1 MDKPW
6 LQFYEP
12 GVPESLDYPDDTLDV
27 LLSNT
32 ARRFPDRP
40 AIIFFDKQLSYREV
54 DEAVSRF
61 AAALQHLGLEKGDRV
76 AVHMPNCPQFVIAY
90 YGTLRAGG
98 VVVPTNPTYTS
109 RELHHQLNDS
119 GARAIVT
126 LTMTLE
132 RVQAVRD
139 ETPVEHVIVTNIKDY
154 FPPLLKLLFTLF
166 KEKKEGH
173 AADIRGLPT
182 TYWFLDLLRRHSP
195 ESRRPAGTTK
205 DDLAV
210 LGYTGGTT
218 GVPKGAM
225 LLHRN
230 LVANAL
236 QVRAWTPGLRE
247 GQESVLGALP
257 LFHSY
262 GMTTVMNFAVAV
274 GGAMI
279 LLPNPRELDRV
290 LKLIDKY
297 QPTFFPGVPTLYT
310 AINNHPDVRKY
321 NLRSVKYCLSGASSL
336 PVEVQKQFEELT
348 GAKVVEGYGLTE
360 TSPVTHANPLN
371 GVRKPGSIGIPVPDT
386 MAKIVH
392 IETGEELPVGEVG
405 EIIIHGPQVM
415 AGYHNRPRETEAT
428 LRTDAEG
435 RTWLHTGDVARMD
448 EDGYFY
454 IVDRKKDLIIA
465 SGYNVYPREVEEV
478 LYEHPKVLE
487 AAVVGVPH
495 PYRGETVKAF
505 VVLREGET
513 LNEEELIQFCRD
525 RLAPY
530 KVPKLVEFRDSL
542 PKTTVGKILRR
553 QLAEEER
560 RKAQEQEGAR

>member
-1 MDKPW
+1 MEKPW
-6 LQFYEP
+6 LKFYDP
-12 GVPESLDYPDDTLDV
+12 GVPESLEYPDHTLDAF
-27 LLSNT
+27 LTIS
-32 ARRFPDRP
+32 AQQFPDNA
-40 AIIFFDKQLSYREV
+40 AIIFFDRKMTYRELE
-54 DEAVSRF
+54 EAVNRF
-61 AAALQHLGLEKGDRV
+61 AAALQALGLQKGDKV
-76 AVHMPNCPQFVIAY
+76 AVHMPNCPQFVVAF

-98 VVVPTNPTYTS
+98 VVVPTNPTYTP

-119 GARAIVT
+119 GARFIVT
-126 LTMTLE
+126 LTMTLD

-139 ETPVEHVIVTNIKDY
+139 ETPVEHVIVTNIKEY
-154 FPPLLKLLFTLF
+154 FPPLLKVLFTLF

-173 AADIRGLPT
+173 AADIRGLPN
-182 TYWFLDLLRRHSP
+182 TYWLSALLRRHGP
-195 ESRRPAGTTK
+195 EERRPAGTTK

-236 QVRAWTPGLRE
+236 QVRAWTPELRV
-247 GQESVLGALP
+247 GQESVMGALP

-262 GMTTVMNFAVAV
+262 GMTTVMNFAISSA
-274 GGAMI
+274 GTMI
-279 LLPNPRELDRV
+279 LIPNPREIDRL
-290 LKLIDKY
+290 LKLIHKY

-310 AINNHPDVRKY
+310 AIINHPDVQKY
-321 NLRSVKYCLSGASSL
+321 NLRSVKYCLSGAAAL
-336 PVEVQKQFEELT
+336 PVEVQRKFEEMT

-371 GVRKPGSIGIPVPDT
+371 GLRKPGSIGIPFPDT
-386 MAKIVH
+386 LAKIVH
-392 IETGEELPVGEVG
+392 VETAEDLPVGEIG
-405 EIIIHGPQVM
+405 EIVISGPQVM
-415 AGYHNRPRETEAT
+415 AGYYNRPEETEAT

-435 RTWLHTGDVARMD
+435 RVWLHTGDVARMD

-454 IVDRKKDLIIA
+454 IVDRKKDLIVA

-478 LYEHPKVLE
+478 LYEHPKVQE
-487 AAVVGVPH
+487 AAVVGVPD

-505 VVLREGET
+505 IVLKEGQT
-513 LNEEELIQFCRD
+513 ATEEEIVQFCRE

-530 KVPKLVEFRDSL
+530 KVPKLVEFRDTL

-560 RKAQEQEGAR
+560 QKLQAQQQSG

>member
-6 LQFYEP
+6 LQFYDP
-12 GVPESLDYPDDTLDV
+12 GVPESIDYPDDTLDA
-27 LLSNT
+27 LLANT

-40 AIIFFDKQLSYREV
+40 AIIFFDKQLSYREL

-98 VVVPTNPTYTS
+98 VVVPTNPTYTP

-119 GARAIVT
+119 GARVVVT
-126 LTMTLE
+126 LTMTLD

-154 FPPLLKLLFTLF
+154 FPPLIKLLFTLF

-173 AADIRGLPT
+173 AADIRGLPNT
-182 TYWFLDLLRRHSP
+182 SWFLELLRRHSP

-247 GQESVLGALP
+247 GEESVLGALP

-279 LLPNPRELDRV
+279 LLPNPRELDRI

-310 AINNHPDVRKY
+310 AINNHPDVQKY
-321 NLRSVKYCLSGASSL
+321 NLRSVKYCLSGAASL
-336 PVEVQKQFEELT
+336 PVEVQKKFEELT

-371 GVRKPGSIGIPVPDT
+371 GRRKPGSIGIPMPDT
-386 MAKIVH
+386 LAKIVH

-405 EIIIHGPQVM
+405 EIVISGPQVM
-415 AGYHNRPRETEAT
+415 AGYHNRPKETQAT
-428 LRTDAEG
+428 LRTDADG
-435 RTWLHTGDVARMD
+435 RVWLHTGDVARMD

-487 AAVVGVPH
+487 AAVVGVPD

-505 VVLREGET
+505 VVLREGEMAT
-513 LNEEELIQFCRD
+513 EEEIIQFCRD

-560 RKAQEQEGAR
+560 RKLQAAE